1 VKGKLNQPAG
11 HYVRQ
16 GIAWMTGKPTVTSKA
31 EEYRRH
37 AEECLDAA
45 EVIRNAKERAILL
58 RIAHTWMQLA
68 EQEDAAA
75 AQQHRAHPAE
85 DEEE

>member
-1 VKGKLNQPAG
+1 
-11 HYVRQ
+11 
-16 GIAWMTGKPTVTSKA
+16 MTSKA
-31 EEYRRH
+31 EEYRRL

-45 EVIRNAKERAILL
+45 EVIRNAGERAILL

-68 EQEDAAA
+68 EEEDAAA
-75 AQQHRAHPAE
+75 AQQHRAQPGN